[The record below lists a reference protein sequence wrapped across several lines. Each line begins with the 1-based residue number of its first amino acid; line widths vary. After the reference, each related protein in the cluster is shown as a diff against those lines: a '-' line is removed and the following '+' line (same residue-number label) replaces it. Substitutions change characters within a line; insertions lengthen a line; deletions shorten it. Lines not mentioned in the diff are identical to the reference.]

1 MKKYIA
7 QDIVKNLQEI
17 KFPNITYNSRHE
29 IMSNV
34 IIEIAPHEYLCIG
47 KCGHIVG
54 YRYMFRKNGKHT
66 YTKQIRIKFG
76 NENWLNNIGIYDPTA
91 NNILIVAMLLM
102 FNWSR
107 KYKSIPYLDIPE
119 GMTNTAVLKLTNLLA
134 LYLRFNITSKDTN
147 KTYRTYDSALWNE
160 LTQSQYFD
168 VKEHAPIVAVFAK
181 LTKHTDT
188 GTNALLLERFD
199 IKPQKP
205 LHSTSYYRNNAG
217 QRKLKL

>member
-17 KFPNITYNSRHE
+17 KFPNITYNNRHE

-66 YTKQIRIKFG
+66 YTKQIKVKFG
-76 NENWLNNIGIYDPTA
+76 NETWLNNIGIYDPTA

-107 KYKSIPYLDIPE
+107 QYKNMPFLEEPE
-119 GMTNTAVLKLTNLLA
+119 GITNTATFKLTNLLA
-134 LYLRFNITSKDTN
+134 LYLRFNITSTDTN

-160 LTQSQYFD
+160 LTQTQYFNE
-168 VKEHAPIVAVFAK
+168 KEHAPVVTVFAK
-181 LTKHTDT
+181 LTKHTNPSHT
-188 GTNALLLERFD
+188 ASLVACLQ

-205 LHSTSYYRNNAG
+205 LHSLSYYRNNAG